1 MTGSLIEGFGLG
13 GVFPAGQYS
22 LVKTYH
28 VTFVQKVATS
38 AVYCG
43 CSIVKKSSYSFF
55 DRECLRQQ
63 ER

>member
-28 VTFVQKVATS
+28 VTFVQKFATS
-38 AVYCG
+38 CYKRSLLRLQYC
-43 CSIVKKSSYSFF
+43 KKVFLLF
-55 DRECLRQQ
+55 L
-63 ER
+63 